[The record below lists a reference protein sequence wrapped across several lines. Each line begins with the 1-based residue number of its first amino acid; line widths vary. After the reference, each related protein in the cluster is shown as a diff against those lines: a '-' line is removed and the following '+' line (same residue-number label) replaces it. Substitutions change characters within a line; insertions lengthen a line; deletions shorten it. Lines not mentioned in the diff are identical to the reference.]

1 MKIKFTQRLNSI
13 EWGKLSLELFVVFL
27 GVTAGFLLNN
37 WRTNAV
43 DKEVEISYIESY
55 RNDLKNNVENIEEAI
70 KSDSI
75 WLLRAIT
82 LLKLVKNN
90 ELSTDSALIATQII
104 SIINRV
110 SLNESTY
117 ENLSNGGSLRTIKN
131 FKLRESMVQYH
142 IKLEET
148 DQFNDLFVDN
158 FRQFILPNVLSELSL
173 INSKFFNK
181 NGPDINQL
189 SNSLTLYFALIQ
201 QRNVLYKD
209 LLNRSKILF
218 NDVNSYANTF

>member
-13 EWGKLSLELFVVFL
+13 EWGKLSLELIVVFL